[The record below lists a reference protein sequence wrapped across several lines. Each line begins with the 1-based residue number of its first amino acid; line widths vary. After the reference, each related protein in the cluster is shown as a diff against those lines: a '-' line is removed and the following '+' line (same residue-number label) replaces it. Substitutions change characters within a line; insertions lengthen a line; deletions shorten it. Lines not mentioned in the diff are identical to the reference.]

1 MNKALFVGMVS
12 LLAACS
18 GGTRNS
24 NNNTDGGMQSGNKDL
39 AQPANCTA
47 ETLQFVADAVMLPT
61 SSLATDPTGYGF
73 DFNGDESPENKLGS
87 LLSILNSV
95 ASGSSGSPQ
104 SAVDQAIQVT
114 GTFLILMEIKADS
127 MINSSCMGLEVSTAL
142 QKPNADFN
150 GNGNFT
156 QTSYQSDLT
165 GTITAQKLSTLNPF
179 SADEPYTIQVK
190 LPLVTGSP
198 AVELTLTSA
207 VVRGEL
213 DLTAPNRINEGR
225 IFGAVKNK
233 DLREK
238 TLPAIAVSLTA
249 ILTGNYDVG
258 TQDAIRNLLDK
269 GNCGAALAGDDVIDT
284 CELTDGV
291 LASAFTPDLDLYSD
305 TSRDADGNVIGG
317 YGVYDPKVSAET
329 SLDNDCLSFG
339 VGFTAVKAGF

>member
-18 GGTRNS
+18 SGERNS
-24 NNNTDGGMQSGNKDL
+24 NNNTDGGMHSGNKDL
-39 AQPANCTA
+39 AQPANCTT
-47 ETLQFVADAVMLPT
+47 ESLQFVADAVLLPT

-87 LLSILNSV
+87 LLSILNSL
-95 ASGSSGSPQ
+95 SSNAGSPQ
-104 SAVDQAIQVT
+104 DSVDQAIQVT
-114 GTFLILMEIKADS
+114 GTFLILFEVKADS
-127 MINSSCMGLEVSTAL
+127 MVNSNCMGLEVSTAL

-150 GNGNFT
+150 GNGHFT

-165 GTITAQKLSTLNPF
+165 GTIVDQKLATQNPF
-179 SADEPYTIQVK
+179 TADEPFTIQVK

-198 AVELTLTSA
+198 AVELTLSSA

-213 DLTAPNRINEGR
+213 DLTTPNRINEGR

-249 ILTGNYDVG
+249 ILTGNYDPG

-269 GNCGAALAGDDVIDT
+269 GNCGTALAGDDVIDT
-284 CELTDGV
+284 CELTDGA

-305 TSRDADGNVIGG
+305 TSRDADGNTIGS
-317 YGVYDPKVSAET
+317 YGVYDPKVSVEN
-329 SLDNDCLSFG
+329 SLDNDSLSFG
-339 VGFTAVKAGF
+339 VAFTAVKAGF